1 MWCYNDI
8 PKDQIIADTDD
19 WATNLST
26 DKLMQYAENYPKT
39 VQKIAHEIANNN
51 PNRVIE

>member
-1 MWCYNDI
+1 MWCYNGI
-8 PKDQIIADTDD
+8 QKDQIVADVDD

-26 DKLMQYAENYPKT
+26 DKLMQYAENYPKS

-51 PNRVIE
+51 HTMVIG